1 MALNFPSNPS
11 DLDVYEN
18 YRYNATVGAWQSIR
32 TGALVEMSETAP
44 ANPLPG
50 QLWFNETE
58 GKMYVSYNDGT
69 STQWV
74 AAVGGYISAINTDT
88 AEQINRLYVGT
99 TDPDTLYTLTAGDIW
114 IEVPS

>member
-32 TGALVEMSETAP
+32 TGALVTMSETAP
-44 ANPLPG
+44 ANPIPG

-58 GKMYVSYNDGT
+58 AKMYVSYDDGS

-74 AAVGGYISAINTDT
+74 AAVGGSA
-88 AEQINRLYVGT
+88 AGS
-99 TDPDTLYTLTAGDIW
+99 YTVAFLTMGA
-114 IEVPS
+114 

>member
-58 GKMYVSYNDGT
+58 AKMYVSYNDGS

-74 AAVGGYISAINTDT
+74 AAVGGSA
-88 AEQINRLYVGT
+88 AGS
-99 TDPDTLYTLTAGDIW
+99 YTVAFLTMGA
-114 IEVPS
+114 